1 MITATLRGMGPTQRA
16 GLTVGAVVLAAA
28 VLAVLGATVVPPLL
42 TALEF
47 LGAVLGVTVALMAP
61 WLLVALAAYGV
72 YRWVGGRTLLA
83 SPPAAGPGAAPP
95 IGTASI
101 EGLAPDLQDRV
112 ERIRE
117 SGRQLVAS
125 PLSPSDRAL
134 VEQIER
140 DYLPATLR
148 AYASLP
154 VAAPEREAG
163 LPLFRDQLQ
172 LIERTL
178 DGVRER
184 AGRQAV
190 EGLQT
195 NQRFLEQR
203 FRDQDGSDL
212 NLPG

>member
-1 MITATLRGMGPTQRA
+1 MGPTQRA
-16 GLTVGAVVLAAA
+16 GLTLGAVVLAAA
-28 VLAVLGATVVPPLL
+28 ILAVLGATVVPPLL

-72 YRWVGGRTLLA
+72 YRWVGGRMLLP
-83 SPPAAGPGAAPP
+83 SPPAAGPSAAPP
-95 IGTASI
+95 IGTPSI

-125 PLSPSDRAL
+125 PQPLSSSDRAL
-134 VEQIER
+134 VEQIEG

-154 VAAPEREAG
+154 VAAPEREAA
-163 LPLFRDQLQ
+163 LPLLLDQLQ

-190 EGLQT
+190 EGPQT

-203 FRDQDGSDL
+203 FRDQDGGDL